1 MTTVTLGLPKNHP
14 LRRAT
19 VKVAAR
25 YDYTLEEP
33 IPGVL
38 HITVPDADT
47 AYNLGVEAARLVVR
61 RRRRSGRT

>member
-1 MTTVTLGLPKNHP
+1 
-14 LRRAT
+14 
-19 VKVAAR
+19 
-25 YDYTLEEP
+25 
-33 IPGVL
+33 L